1 MMRRSIAT
9 VVFAIFAIVAFAGC
23 QGLGGEP
30 NIVATVPANASAS
43 IASGSMGSQ
52 ADIASVMTLGAQ
64 LWEANCARCH
74 GRMGGGAAENGTPLP
89 NLTELPEARILA
101 SVQNGVRDVMPAFA
115 DELSAE
121 ELEAVA
127 TYARMLS
134 IAITRDPSLA
144 QNDGGAAADGTA
156 PVPAVVA
163 TQEVELPEVVGQI
176 TGVVTNGTA
185 GASVPAGLP
194 LELHILLTDFSE
206 EVAQSTANA
215 DGTFVFTDVPLR
227 HQYRYVVTANHGDLM
242 FASEIVQGAVDATEM
257 ALPLTIYE
265 SGASAD
271 SIVIEG
277 ISAQLI
283 VQDGVLQVIQILSA
297 VNTSDHVYFQ
307 VSDEGSTGTSVQLNA
322 PTGAQFQTAMGQQY
336 VISDDGTQIAD
347 VEPLIPGDSRLM
359 HIRFSMP
366 YTDGMTFDQ
375 VFDYPVNGRT
385 DILLVNTGLTLTSS
399 TLTASDPV
407 VSQGMTM
414 ARYTGEGTQPAGASL
429 SFGLSGTPA
438 LPAAESASAAPAA
451 AAAVTDIR
459 PLAYILI
466 GAGVSA
472 LIFALVITLRDRQ
485 TRGASSKRS
494 VGDLLEEIARL
505 DLQHK
510 AGEINERDYARQ
522 RAALKSQLSTM
533 MKTQQSST

>member
-1 MMRRSIAT
+1 MMRRPIAT

-30 NIVATVPANASAS
+30 NIVATIPANASAS

-64 LWEANCARCH
+64 VWEANCARCH

-101 SVQNGVRDVMPAFA
+101 SVQNGVRDVMPAFV
-115 DELSAE
+115 DELSTD

-144 QNDGGAAADGTA
+144 QNDGSAANSAP

-163 TQEVELPEVVGQI
+163 TEEVELPEVVGQI

-206 EVAQSTANA
+206 EVAQTTVNA
-215 DGTFVFTDVPLR
+215 DGTFVFADVPLR

-265 SGASAD
+265 SGATAD
-271 SIVIEG
+271 AIVIEG
-277 ISAQLI
+277 ISAQLV

-297 VNTSDHVYFQ
+297 VNTSDRVYFQ
-307 VSDEGSTGTSVQLNA
+307 VSDEGSTGTSVELHA

-336 VISDDGTQIAD
+336 VISDDGTRIAD

-366 YTDGMTFDQ
+366 YTDGMTFNQ
-375 VFDYPVNGRT
+375 LFDYPVNGRT
-385 DILLVNTGLTLTSS
+385 DILLVNTGVTLTSS
-399 TLTASDPV
+399 TLAASDPV

-414 ARYTGEGTQPAGASL
+414 ARYTGEGAQPAGASL
-429 SFGLSGTPA
+429 SFGLNGTPA
-438 LPAAESASAAPAA
+438 LPAAETAAPAA

-485 TRGASSKRS
+485 TRGASSKRT

-505 DLQHK
+505 DMQHK
-510 AGEINERDYARQ
+510 SGEINERDYARQ

-533 MKTQQSST
+533 MKAQQS